1 MKKLYIVAIMFSSMA
16 FGQVEVTLEPAEEL
30 IVSRQ
35 LTKLKTME
43 AALRELVAQID
54 EKQKQFQ
61 EMQGAVNAVIV
72 GVATEKGF
80 EGCSVAIKAEDD
92 SLYLNC
98 VSEKKEE

>member
-1 MKKLYIVAIMFSSMA
+1 MKKLYIIAVLFSSMA

-30 IVSRQ
+30 LVSRQ

-61 EMQGAVNAVIV
+61 EMQGSVNAVIIF
-72 GVATEKGF
+72 VAEGKGF
-80 EGCSVAIKAEDD
+80 EGCSVAIRQADD
-92 SLYLNC
+92 SIYFNC